1 MSFVASVALAAL
13 LALAATS
20 CGRLGFSAEPAPDA
34 PLDGAP
40 DSTTDAPCQAFL
52 WQPVRVLDELDS
64 NAIDWSYA
72 WGEGMR
78 QIVFESNRGGNFDLY
93 ITTLDDSTRRYR
105 MPRPLT
111 EVNTQGGE
119 AAPSLSEDGLELFYN
134 TPTRVMRATRP
145 SPDVPFGAAA
155 PLFEGLGPDLGSED
169 RELAY
174 TIVGE
179 NGNISLMLRSRGAN
193 GTAVFGTPLV
203 LDNITFPI
211 GGGWP
216 SLSHDGLELF
226 LEIGDDKPIYTAVR
240 RDRSSPFSA
249 LAPIESLGPASD
261 PDISPD
267 GQWMLFVTQ
276 PSNFPMLAHRTCLD
290 GS

>member
-1 MSFVASVALAAL
+1 MRFVVSIELAALAAL
-13 LALAATS
+13 AATA
-20 CGRLGFSAEPAPDA
+20 CGRLGFSAEPPPDA
-34 PLDGAP
+34 PSDGAP

-52 WQPVRVLDELDS
+52 WQPVRVLDELNSD
-64 NAIDWSYA
+64 AIDWSYA
-72 WGEGMR
+72 WGEGTR

-111 EVNTQGGE
+111 EVNTQGNE
-119 AAPSLSEDGLELFYN
+119 AAPSLSENGLELFYN

-155 PLFEGLGPDLGSED
+155 PLFEGLGPDLGNED

-174 TIVGE
+174 TIVAG
-179 NGNISLMLRSRGAN
+179 NGKISLLLRDRSAPGNALFS
-193 GTAVFGTPLV
+193 APVV
-203 LDNITFPI
+203 LDNITFPS

-216 SLSHDGLELF
+216 SLSRDGLELF
-226 LEIGDDKPIYTAVR
+226 LEFGDDKPIYTAVR

-249 LAPIESLGPASD
+249 LGPIDSLGPAAD

-276 PSNFPMLAHRTCLD
+276 PSNFPMLARRTCLD